1 MPQVCCLWNQP
12 KGTLTMR
19 KAVIALLGLCVSLAL
34 ILGVTMATAS
44 STKSNPGVVTT
55 VAPTR
60 ILDTRSNLGAAGPIP
75 SLGIISLQVTGQA
88 GVPANATSVDLNI
101 TVVSPQSGGYITS
114 WQSGVGAPN
123 ASTLNFSPG
132 QTVANAAKVLLG
144 TDGKIQFL
152 NGSGGTIQ
160 LIADV
165 TGYTTDAPAP
175 GSGPAG
181 PAGPAGAVGPAG
193 PQGPAGPAGPAVT
206 TTVTATPT

>member
-60 ILDTRSNLGAAGPIP
+60 ILDTRSNLGAAGPVP

-123 ASTLNFSPG
+123 ASTLNFSQG

-144 TDGKIQFL
+144 SDGKIQFY
-152 NGSGGTIQ
+152 NGSGGTVQ

-165 TGYTTDAPAP
+165 TGYTADAPAA
-175 GSGPAG
+175 GVG

-193 PQGPAGPAGPAVT
+193 PRGPAGPTVT
-206 TTVTATPT
+206 TTATVTATSA